1 MRASMPTGDHNTSLR
16 LRWPLLILLVSIGL
30 TAAAAFDAQRAMRGQ
45 DKVVTRALSEFAN
58 FASWSYGQHLQELLA
73 GASREALGA
82 VNHGDNLH
90 TGRNIP
96 PAEELVHYL
105 PYNERCHCHQTRRGP
120 LPAGFFAI
128 RLGVDSLDV
137 AINTHPNPS
146 EGWEVDRPLPEP
158 LQPGAKIG
166 YTRAE
171 RRWIVDTLT
180 RQARFSPPPD
190 HGFALVVG
198 RFEGQPRILSYTL
211 MPMAI
216 GDTMVYAAEYRTAAL
231 SDMLSGVLDGK
242 GLLPSTF
249 TDGKRNREVV
259 AVRVADRTGHELFN
273 SAPGLVSPVASR
285 LDLPEQFGALV
296 LDVSVPTGQASGL
309 VIGGLP
315 RSRLPIL
322 LGLLLLAAAM
332 SVVAVVQIRRETEL
346 AGLRADFVSSV
357 SHELRTPLA
366 QIRLYLET
374 LRLGRASTPAQR
386 DWSLGHIERETTRLG
401 HLVENVL
408 RFSRVGRVEAP
419 PTTEVNVAEEAVR
432 IVEEFRPLAL
442 VRRSQLT
449 IETDITPAIQLR
461 PDALQRLLVNLLDNA
476 VKYGPAGQ
484 TIRVDVGTEANN
496 VRITV
501 SDEGEGVAERDR
513 ELIWRPFSRGAASSA
528 AAGSGIGLTIV
539 RDVATQHGGSAWVES
554 GPGGGARF
562 VVTLPCAPSRIRTQP
577 PALAIA
583 K

>member
-1 MRASMPTGDHNTSLR
+1 MAPGDNNTSLR

-30 TAAAAFDAQRAMRGQ
+30 TAAAAFDAQRAIRGQ
-45 DKVVTRALSEFAN
+45 DKVVTRALGEFAN
-58 FASWSYGQHLQELLA
+58 FASWSYGQHLQEQLG
-73 GASREALGA
+73 GASREVLGA

-120 LPAGFFAI
+120 LPASFFAI
-128 RLGVDSLDV
+128 RLGADSLDV
-137 AINTHPNPS
+137 AINTHPNPT

-158 LQPGAKIG
+158 LQPGARID

-171 RRWIVDTLT
+171 RSWIVDTLT
-180 RQARFSPPPD
+180 RQARVSPPAD

-198 RFEGQPRILSYTL
+198 TFEGQPRVLSYTL
-211 MPMAI
+211 MPMAR
-216 GDTMVYAAEYRTAAL
+216 GDTMVYGAEYKTAAL
-231 SDMLSGVLDGK
+231 SEMLGGVLDGK

-249 TDGKRNREVV
+249 THGKRNREVV
-259 AVRVADRTGHELFN
+259 AVRVADRAGHELFN
-273 SAPGLVSPVASR
+273 SAPGSVSPVVSR
-285 LDLPEQFGALV
+285 LDLPNQFGALA
-296 LDVSVPTGQASGL
+296 LDVSVQPGQASGL

-346 AGLRADFVSSV
+346 SGLRADFVSSV

-408 RFSRVGRVEAP
+408 RFSRLGRVEAP

-442 VRRSQLT
+442 VRRNLIA
-449 IETDITPAIQLR
+449 IETEGTPPVQLR

-484 TIRVDVGTEANN
+484 TIRVDVRTEANN
-496 VRITV
+496 IRISV

-513 ELIWRPFSRGAASSA
+513 ELIWRPFERGGAANA

-539 RDVATQHGGSAWVES
+539 RDVATQHSGSAWVERA
-554 GPGGGARF
+554 PGGGARF
-562 VVTLPCAPSRIRTQP
+562 VVTLPCVPVRIRTQP